1 MTRRGIRQQRGAVS
15 QAKRVWLLPEPQ
27 DPNGEQDLADTLDD
41 VWRQLAEESIADPK
55 PILTINRTGRRGG
68 IE

>member
-27 DPNGEQDLADTLDD
+27 DPDRESAMADTLDD
-41 VWRQLAEESIADPK
+41 VFLVLKEEREQAQQRKTD
-55 PILTINRTGRRGG
+55 
-68 IE
+68 EQ